1 MNSNFNFS
9 LEDHCTLPQQR
20 RMADIFLEEF
30 GDMLLTAPVDDSN
43 LDDSIVDNNDLPSPE
58 QLRGKIILKV

>member
-1 MNSNFNFS
+1 
-9 LEDHCTLPQQR
+9 
-20 RMADIFLEEF
+20 MADIFLEEF
-30 GDMLLTAPVDDSN
+30 GDMLLTSPVDDSN